1 MTTNIYTRNILNFNI
16 SIDFKDINSNIYELL
31 EKKIKKKYEGIC
43 IEEGFVKPDSIKLVT
58 YSSGELYSNF
68 VSYNVVVE
76 CLIAN
81 AVESMELECIVKTIT
96 KVGIKAEINDS
107 VSPFVIF
114 VTRDHHHN
122 SEMFSKVNEND
133 TIIVRVIGQR
143 YELNNKFI
151 AVIAELVNIKSQ
163 VNYNE
168 LKTKI
173 SFKKK
178 KKM

>member
-81 AVESMELECIVKTIT
+81 AVESMELECVVKTIT

-122 SEMFSKVNEND
+122 SETFSKINEND

-173 SFKKK
+173 SLKKK
-178 KKM
+178 NKT